1 MKRSAMV
8 LAAAALLAGL
18 VSPSVR
24 AGAWEDS
31 GLWFPNGAKVMD
43 NDKGQVSLYGR
54 TQEMGVG
61 EFVPD
66 PYADNFRMYLFNNE
80 TRFGVKG
87 RYEDM
92 LKWDLQLSF
101 GGESINGSNTDMSL
115 LDAVADIPVR
125 PLGDNTIL
133 KIGQFKVPYSRE
145 SLTDTGYMNFTNRS
159 VANFAA
165 FQGRDYGLAVMGSMG
180 KLTGTIGTFTGG
192 GRNVPQRYLPEV
204 LGIPEVVARVGYND
218 GADIDIYH
226 VQGIKRPGDLKRDEK
241 AFYVNGL
248 FMEDTRI
255 GHSSALGVRT
265 IDANYLTDSNFNP
278 YIKWG
283 DNTATATGGLC
294 SAITCMRG
302 YMYFVGTDGVIR
314 HRIDDSHSVDLEYQG
329 DWGGYWNRF
338 GVMHIASARGQA
350 TYSVDQFDIG
360 LRYGILSMDDKAGFL
375 TSGGSAAPNSQ
386 YGKQIGGTIAGK
398 TVTSYFNANMG
409 QPIHEVTPSITWHIR
424 NKDYMKIVASLPI
437 FLDAPL
443 WIDRVDGVYN
453 FTDPTPS
460 GANTLGTDQ
469 DSVLTTAG
477 NSTRRAIVPE
487 GRMMFQF
494 MF

>member
-1 MKRSAMV
+1 MKRRAMVV
-8 LAAAALLAGL
+8 LAAAFLSGLLSTSAK
-18 VSPSVR
+18 

-31 GLWFPNGAKVMD
+31 GLWLPNGAKVMD
-43 NDKGQVSLYGR
+43 TDKAALSIYGRMQEIGVGQV
-54 TQEMGVG
+54 
-61 EFVPD
+61 VPD
-66 PYADNFRMYLFNNE
+66 PKADNFRVYLFNNE
-80 TRFGVKG
+80 ARLGVKG

-115 LDAVADIPVR
+115 LDAVADVPVR
-125 PLGDNTIL
+125 PLGDNTIVEV
-133 KIGQFKVPYSRE
+133 GQFKVPYSRE
-145 SLTDTGYMNFTNRS
+145 SLTDTGFTNFTNRS

-165 FQGRDYGLAVMGSMG
+165 FQGRDYGLAIMGSAG
-180 KLTGTIGTFTGG
+180 NLTGTIGTFTGG

-218 GADIDIYH
+218 GADVDIYH
-226 VQGIKRPGDLKRDEK
+226 VQGIKRGAELKRDEK

-255 GHSSALGVRT
+255 GHSTALGVRT
-265 IDANYLTDSNFNP
+265 IDANYLTDAQFNP

-283 DNTATATGGLC
+283 DNTSTAGGLC

-302 YMYFVGTDGVIR
+302 YLYFTGADGVLR
-314 HRIDDSHSVDLEYQG
+314 HRIDDSHSVDLEFQG

-338 GVMHIASARGQA
+338 GVMHIASGRAQG
-350 TYSVDQFDIG
+350 TYSVDQFDVG

-375 TSGGSAAPNSQ
+375 QVGSTINGQ
-386 YGKQIGGTIAGK
+386 YGRKVGGAGS
-398 TVTSYFNANMG
+398 TTTALYNAHMG
-409 QPIHEVTPSITWHIR
+409 EAIHEVTPSITWHVR
-424 NKDYMKIVASLPI
+424 GKDYMKIVASLPI
-437 FLDAPL
+437 FINAPL
-443 WIDRVDGVYN
+443 WIDNADGAYV

-460 GANTLGTDQ
+460 GATTLGTDQ
-469 DSVLTTAG
+469 ATVLTTAG
-477 NSTRRAIVPE
+477 NSTRRTIVPE

-494 MF
+494 QF